1 MWNLP
6 KGHEFMREVSTAK
19 LKVAY
24 RKETSEKAK
33 MRLLVAVKRRQGK
46 SIDQIASDLEMGRR
60 TVHSWLR
67 RFVKRGLQGAYD
79 VKQPG
84 RPKRLTD
91 RQLKS
96 LRKDLLAGPE
106 KFGFEKQLWTTRMV
120 QEHVRRRY
128 GVSYVD
134 RHMRRLLRRMGF
146 SSQTPRPV
154 HYKADKRAQERFKKT
169 SVRSWQSTE
178 NAASQ

>member
-19 LKVAY
+19 LKAVY

-33 MRLLVAVKRRQGK
+33 MRLLSAVKRRQGK
-46 SIDQIASDLEMGRR
+46 SIDQIAGDLEMGRR

-67 RFVKRGLQGAYD
+67 RFVKRGLEGAYD

-96 LRKDLLAGPE
+96 LRSDLIGGPE
-106 KFGFEKQLWTTRMV
+106 KFGFGK
-120 QEHVRRRY
+120 
-128 GVSYVD
+128 
-134 RHMRRLLRRMGF
+134 
-146 SSQTPRPV
+146 
-154 HYKADKRAQERFKKT
+154 
-169 SVRSWQSTE
+169 
-178 NAASQ
+178 